1 MKLRRRLTVA
11 GGAILLSAQLATAP
25 PARALGLGDFVAG
38 AGDLGSLI
46 DIAMPLIQSYASDLF
61 QGLSIGGID
70 LSSLI
75 TNAVFGSGGILSN
88 GGINL
93 NGILNGV
100 GRELGPTLAQT
111 PYGKPLFNIF
121 RSAIDSGSLSADTVL
136 NSGII
141 QAVLGQIKQGNPN
154 PNIDLSINPSDN
166 TGTFGNQG
174 ITAQGVL
181 DGIQNGTLVLN
192 SDGSIGSLDGSGGGS
207 GANGGATGTTGADGS
222 ATIGST
228 GGATGTGSTTC
239 LYSNTCAGTSPY
251 QSAFGGATGV
261 MGYPNPNEV
270 RGQIYKQA
278 DSGQAMPDV
287 FAPNSNIGAY
297 YSGNQSDRDINRAT
311 TEEFLSKAGQQ
322 NQKKT
327 LDQTQKTVQGVADL
341 VKNCSK
347 NAKSTQELARCDL
360 VVDGVGPSLSAASL
374 AVQMGMRQ
382 DNQFQKIQL
391 GNISASMDAE
401 RRQRDTE
408 NAGMSVR
415 AQQSI
420 WGVPDKW

>member
-1 MKLRRRLTVA
+1 MKLRHKATVA
-11 GGAILLSAQLATAP
+11 GTAILLSCQLATAT
-25 PARALGLGDFVAG
+25 PARAQDFGGFMAG

-46 DIAMPLIQSYASDLF
+46 DMAMPLIQSYASDLF

-75 TNAVFGSGGILSN
+75 TNAVFGNGGILSSGGLN
-88 GGINL
+88 VGGIL
-93 NGILNGV
+93 GSV
-100 GRELGPTLAQT
+100 RSELGPTLAQT
-111 PYGKPLFNIF
+111 PYGKPLFNILS
-121 RSAIDSGSLSADTVL
+121 SAINSGSLSPSTIL

-141 QAVLGQIKQGNPN
+141 QAAIGQIKNGNPN
-154 PNIDLSINPSDN
+154 PNLDLSINPTDGS
-166 TGTFGNQG
+166 GTFGNQG
-174 ITAQGVL
+174 ITAQDVL
-181 DGIQNGTLVLN
+181 DGIQNGTIVLN
-192 SDGSIGSLDGSGGGS
+192 SDGSIGSI
-207 GANGGATGTTGADGS
+207 NGTGTGGTGGTVGS
-222 ATIGST
+222 A

-239 LYSNTCAGTSPY
+239 LYSNTCSGSSPY
-251 QSAFGGATGV
+251 QSAFGNATGA

-278 DSGQAMPDV
+278 DSGQSMPDV
-287 FAPNSNIGAY
+287 FAPNTNIGAY

-311 TEEFLSKAGQQ
+311 TEQFLSKAGQQ
-322 NQKKT
+322 NQKDT
-327 LDQTQKTVQGVADL
+327 LDQTQKTVQGVSDL
-341 VKNCSK
+341 VKNCSQ
-347 NAKSTQELARCDL
+347 NAKSSQELIRCNL
-360 VVDGVGPSLSAASL
+360 VVSGVGPSLSAASL

-415 AQQSI
+415 AMQSI
-420 WGVPDKW
+420 WGTPDKW